1 MGLKNELLDKR
12 ERLRMAVDSDDIE
25 TVNEIVERWRAE
37 GWKYHEIAAKFEEWC
52 DLDMAEFDAL
62 MEECDDWIGEL

>member
-1 MGLKNELLDKR
+1 MGWKNEMLDKK
-12 ERLRMAVDSDDIE
+12 ERLRVAVESEDYE
-25 TVNEIVERWRAE
+25 TINEVVDGWRSE
-37 GWKYHEIAAKFEEWC
+37 GWRHHEIAKKFEEWC